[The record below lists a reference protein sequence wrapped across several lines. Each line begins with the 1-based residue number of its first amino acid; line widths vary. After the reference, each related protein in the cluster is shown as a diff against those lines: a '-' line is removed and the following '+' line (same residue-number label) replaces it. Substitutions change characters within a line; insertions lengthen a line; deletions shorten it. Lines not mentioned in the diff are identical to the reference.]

1 MRRKKVE
8 EEKQKVRMIIKIET
22 NERMVISEEK
32 WDKNKKN
39 KKNKNKNYNMKT
51 E

>member
-8 EEKQKVRMIIKIET
+8 EEKKKVRMIIKIET

-32 WDKNKKN
+32 
-39 KKNKNKNYNMKT
+39 
-51 E
+51 

>member
-8 EEKQKVRMIIKIET
+8 EEKKVRMIIKIET

-32 WDKNKKN
+32 
-39 KKNKNKNYNMKT
+39 
-51 E
+51 